1 MVKTVALVED
11 ESDIRENYSDALQK
25 QGYLVSSYTN
35 RKEALKQFSQK
46 LPDLV
51 LIDVGLGEEN
61 EGGFDL
67 CRELRNLSDIVPII
81 FLTARDSDLDT
92 ISGLRLGADDYL
104 TKDITMPQLLARIA
118 ALFRRIDAFRNPV
131 TEDDVISHGHLMI
144 DKNRLLLEWKSS
156 KIDVTLTEFWI
167 VYSLAYRPGH
177 VKSREQLMSEA
188 KMFVDEG
195 TITSHIKRIR
205 KKFITVDKEFDCIE
219 TIYGLGYRWNL

>member
-25 QGYLVSSYTN
+25 QGYQVSSYTN

-46 LPDLV
+46 LPDLI

-67 CRELRNLSDIVPII
+67 CRELRNLSEIVPII

-118 ALFRRIDAFRNPV
+118 ALFRRIDAFRHPV

>member
-25 QGYLVSSYTN
+25 QGYQVSSYTN

-46 LPDLV
+46 LPDLI

-67 CRELRNLSDIVPII
+67 CRELRNLSEIVPII